1 VAELAPSTKASSTKA
16 TKAQA
21 PHIWRY
27 ALWPVSVWLSFRQFE
42 HHAADDYVELT
53 SPIMAA
59 AVCFWLCVGW
69 IAGIFVFN
77 GTLGNL
83 QALAWITP
91 VVYLIGLALYV
102 NRERHF
108 SKSLDD

>member
-1 VAELAPSTKASSTKA
+1 MSEIAPTTKNQTK
-16 TKAQA
+16 TQA
-21 PHIWRY
+21 PHVWRY

-42 HHAADDYVELT
+42 QHAADDYVELT

-59 AVCFWLCVGW
+59 AVCFWLCAGW

-77 GTLGNL
+77 GSLGNL

-108 SKSLDD
+108 AKSAGE